1 MSIPCLAAWAL
12 VLLLLPFHLLIWSTE
27 SRSTRIQRL
36 RRSGHTWAVIA
47 TRYGVS
53 SSTVRRWGKPA

>member
-1 MSIPCLAAWAL
+1 MSFTCIAAWAL
-12 VLLLLPFHLLIWSTE
+12 ALLLLPLLVLAWASE

-36 RRSGHTWAVIA
+36 RRSGQTWATIA

-53 SSTVRRWGKPA
+53 SSTVRRWATA

>member
-1 MSIPCLAAWAL
+1 MSVSCIAAWAVAL
-12 VLLLLPFHLLIWSTE
+12 ILFPLILLAWASE

-36 RRSGHTWAVIA
+36 RRSGAIWATIA

-53 SSTVRRWGKPA
+53 VTTVRRWAV

>member
-1 MSIPCLAAWAL
+1 MSISCIAAWAL
-12 VLLLLPFHLLIWSTE
+12 ALVLFPLILLAWASE

-36 RRSGHTWAVIA
+36 RRSGQTWKAIA

-53 SSTVRRWGKPA
+53 VTTVRRWAV